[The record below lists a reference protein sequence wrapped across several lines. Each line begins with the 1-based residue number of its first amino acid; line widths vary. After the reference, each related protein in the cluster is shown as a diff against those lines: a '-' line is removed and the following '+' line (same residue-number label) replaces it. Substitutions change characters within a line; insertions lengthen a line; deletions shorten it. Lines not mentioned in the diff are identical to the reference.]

1 MLCMCIQ
8 HNTAEPKEQSTRD
21 DVYHPPS
28 IKGSK
33 KNEDTLY
40 SWLPSLAPSPPAPSQ
55 CPKPITQRVKSHPA
69 PRHAML
75 CFPNIQPPPGISM
88 AESEVLYMTTELN
101 QLSIYPLA
109 MQMPKKA
116 KYMRG

>member
-1 MLCMCIQ
+1 
-8 HNTAEPKEQSTRD
+8 
-21 DVYHPPS
+21 
-28 IKGSK
+28 
-33 KNEDTLY
+33 
-40 SWLPSLAPSPPAPSQ
+40 
-55 CPKPITQRVKSHPA
+55 
-69 PRHAML
+69 
-75 CFPNIQPPPGISM
+75 M